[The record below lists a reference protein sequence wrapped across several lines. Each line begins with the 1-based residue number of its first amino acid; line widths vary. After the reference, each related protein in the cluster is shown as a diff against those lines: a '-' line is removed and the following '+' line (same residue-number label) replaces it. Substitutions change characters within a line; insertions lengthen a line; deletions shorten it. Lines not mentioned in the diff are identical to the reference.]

1 MTYTVRARRPDG
13 GNRTCQAAPA
23 TIIVP
28 SAWDTLIDE
37 DTLIDDQINIVPY
50 LGLAAPVLAAA
61 GGTAS
66 PYLAVTAGE
75 VFGASAHVMLKQHVT
90 SLPFYSSCTL
100 ACV

>member
-28 SAWDTLIDE
+28 SAWDTVID
-37 DTLIDDQINIVPY
+37 QFNIVPY

-61 GGTAS
+61 GETAS
-66 PYLAVTAGE
+66 PYLAVTRREHSA
-75 VFGASAHVMLKQHVT
+75 FGDEATCDCLALFFMHIGIVQLTVDLFPA
-90 SLPFYSSCTL
+90 LPT
-100 ACV
+100 